1 MDFNKLFH
9 ADETK
14 VGALLPEMDRLLH
27 KLMAKFVPLR
37 LLRGQTDLREVK
49 FDLRENQHDDA
60 NVAIGMAARTFMEE
74 EDFGPA
80 QQAKFI
86 CEVHRFYT
94 AVLQKMVQ
102 HFPFGDAVLEDLA
115 ILDISRHTDYT
126 YSPGMY

>member
-1 MDFNKLFH
+1 MFLCFQ

-86 CEVHRFYT
+86 WYGTVSCTTIIST
-94 AVLQKMVQ
+94 AKSNHTVFLIHVFLSILRHYFFSGKYIFSWLVL
-102 HFPFGDAVLEDLA
+102 
-115 ILDISRHTDYT
+115 R
-126 YSPGMY
+126 